1 MNLSIRTIV
10 TLLLTGLSSLMAAGS
25 ARAHLMPAQHG
36 TLHVVDD
43 GAFMV
48 VTLPIS
54 AFGGLDDDGN
64 GAVSM
69 LELNR
74 HRGAVVAAVRGGIV
88 LNDALGD
95 APLTG
100 VLLSPVRDDEALDA
114 AVSALTVLGRFEL
127 NLPVSALLLRL
138 DLFDSSAPQQAVE
151 FTATRDSDSRQQQ
164 FMLRPDAAVTAI
176 FGRRSTEGDQP

>member
-1 MNLSIRTIV
+1 MNSSNRIV
-10 TLLLTGLSSLMAAGS
+10 VSLLLTALSGPMSMGA

-36 TLHVVDD
+36 TLHIVDN
-43 GAFMV
+43 GAFIV

-54 AFGGLDDDGN
+54 AFGGLDDDGD
-64 GAVSM
+64 GAVTM

-100 VLLSPVRDDEALDA
+100 VLLSPVRMDDALDA
-114 AVSALTVLGRFEL
+114 AVAELTVLGRFEL
-127 NLPVSALLLRL
+127 NLPVSALLFRL

-151 FTATRDSDSRQQQ
+151 FTATRDRDSRQQQ
-164 FMLRPDAAVTAI
+164 FMLRPDATVTTI
-176 FGRRSTEGDQP
+176 FGR

>member
-1 MNLSIRTIV
+1 MNTTKRIAVS
-10 TLLLTGLSSLMAAGS
+10 LLLTALSGLMSTGAV
-25 ARAHLMPAQHG
+25 RAHLMPAQHG
-36 TLHVVDD
+36 TLHIVDN

-54 AFGGLDDDGN
+54 AFGGLDDDGD
-64 GAVSM
+64 GVVTM

-74 HRGAVVAAVRGGIV
+74 HRGTVVAAVRGGIV

-100 VLLSPVRDDEALDA
+100 ILLSPVRNDDALDA
-114 AVSALTVLGRFEL
+114 PVSELTVLGRFEL
-127 NLPVSALLLRL
+127 NLPVSALLFRL
-138 DLFDSSAPQQAVE
+138 DLFGSSAPQQAVE

-176 FGRRSTEGDQP
+176 FGRRSTQGE